1 MDVIQLARQL
11 GAAIQ
16 QDERYL
22 AFTEA
27 RKVNESDSELTNIIG
42 QINLIQLAYQK
53 EAEKND
59 FADEQKMEGYN
70 QEFNEMYRQV
80 MLNPNMIRYEAARTE
95 VDDMMNYI
103 MQLLSLC
110 VNGEDPETC
119 EPSEEEHSCGCD
131 CDSCGGG
138 CEH

>member
-22 AFTEA
+22 AFNEA
-27 RKVNESDSELTNIIG
+27 RKVNEGDEELTGLIG
-42 QINLIQLAYQK
+42 RINLIQLAYQK
-53 EAEKND
+53 ETEKGD
-59 FADEQKMEGYN
+59 FADEQKMESYN
-70 QEFNEMYRQV
+70 QEFNGLYNQV
-80 MLNPNMIRYEAARTE
+80 MLNQNMVRYEAARTE
-95 VDDMMNYI
+95 VDDLMNYI

-119 EPSEEEHSCGCD
+119 EPQEHSCGCD
-131 CDSCGGG
+131 CDSCGGS